1 MPQIS
6 GSRALAFGLLLISM
20 AAQADQSSVSISD
33 LSWTDKQ
40 YMSAQLASVDELVR
54 SEMGA
59 QIHGT
64 LNDLE
69 VLQRVVSRN
78 LVDRSD
84 TQTQQALGLV
94 LGNVIANQTGM
105 QWVTYKDEA
114 GRSRALCVEN
124 TEHCLFPM
132 TMLSR
137 RMAVGLYPDV
147 KKIYQEAMEMVT
159 PLINRSPYDVVDTRP

>member
-1 MPQIS
+1 MPQIR
-6 GSRALAFGLLLISM
+6 GSRALLISLLLGSM
-20 AAQADQSSVSISD
+20 QAFAEPPRANIAE

-40 YMSAQLASVDELVR
+40 FMTAQLALVDELVR
-54 SEMGA
+54 AELGA

-64 LNDLE
+64 ENDLA

-78 LVDRSD
+78 LVNRED

-105 QWVTYKDEA
+105 QWVAYSDEA
-114 GRSRALCVEN
+114 GRSRALCVAGSDS
-124 TEHCLFPM
+124 CLFPM

-147 KKIYQEAMEMVT
+147 NKLYREAMEMVA
-159 PLINRSPYDVVDTRP
+159 PLVSKSPYDVSSDS

>member
-1 MPQIS
+1 MPQFS
-6 GSRALAFGLLLISM
+6 GPRALAFGLLLISVV
-20 AAQADQSSVSISD
+20 AQAERASVSISD

-64 LNDLE
+64 LNDLD

-78 LVDRSD
+78 LVDRND

-105 QWVTYKDEA
+105 QWVTYKDDA
-114 GRSRALCVEN
+114 GRSRALCVEGS
-124 TEHCLFPM
+124 EHCLFPM

-147 KKIYQEAMEMVT
+147 KKIYQEAMEMVA
-159 PLINRSPYDVVDTRP
+159 PLVNKSPYDVVDTRP